1 MNDMSSQTGRVRAA
15 IVVAGRDG
23 REILGR
29 ELSARYGADYQI
41 VVCGKP
47 AELAF
52 RVRELLR
59 AGTPVALVIGAVGE
73 ADPDGIEVLAQIR
86 DVDPTVSRVAAVRWG
101 AWDTARPIF
110 DAITM
115 GELDH
120 WVLRPVQSPDEEF
133 HQSITQ
139 FLGEWRSERDGGFE
153 AVQLIGERWSARS
166 QELRDTFTR
175 NGIPLG
181 FYDAGT
187 ESGRRLLRE
196 LQAGSAEL
204 PVVVLR
210 FGAVV
215 FWRCDPAVR
224 EQVLETIQRVLE
236 MKPPSSEVRDTLLVR
251 LGQPEE
257 RVNFRDI
264 WLRNLTLEHIKII
277 SEAVGQ
283 SVALKHCELS
293 VTQALKNTS
302 PIVQALEARGELKPS
317 EKSILKTVGF
327 TLAVREAVL
336 AKISLFDDPAEA
348 WQSERLSRLR
358 NLLYDHFD
366 IKKRLVGL
374 HEKVTFLS
382 DLNLMLM
389 TLLQN
394 RTSHRLEWIVVLL
407 IVIEVIFSIVQYFAP
422 FH

>member
-1 MNDMSSQTGRVRAA
+1 MADSPQRDIELETAFTPVTTDLDKWEVRADYFQSP
-15 IVVAGRDG
+15 IDL
-23 REILGR
+23 EI
-29 ELSARYGADYQI
+29 
-41 VVCGKP
+41 
-47 AELAF
+47 
-52 RVRELLR
+52 
-59 AGTPVALVIGAVGE
+59 
-73 ADPDGIEVLAQIR
+73 
-86 DVDPTVSRVAAVRWG
+86 
-101 AWDTARPIF
+101 
-110 DAITM
+110 
-115 GELDH
+115 
-120 WVLRPVQSPDEEF
+120 VQS
-133 HQSITQ
+133 HG
-139 FLGEWRSERDGGFE
+139 L
-153 AVQLIGERWSARS
+153 
-166 QELRDTFTR
+166 
-175 NGIPLG
+175 PLKVM
-181 FYDAGT
+181 AGDPLVL
-187 ESGRRLLRE
+187 SGPKN
-196 LQAGSAEL
+196 AH
-204 PVVVLR
+204 VVVLR